1 MALVWAY
8 NKLLGAQFAT
18 AYHHAFTI
26 QNMHASA
33 ISPPQLKHQY
43 IDYTNGSSIVSG
55 QKIHVDFDYGNGL
68 DCRWLRKAV
77 FCIEACLLI
86 PIQKCMVKK

>member
-1 MALVWAY
+1 
-8 NKLLGAQFAT
+8 
-18 AYHHAFTI
+18 
-26 QNMHASA
+26 MHASA

-68 DCRWLRKAV
+68 DCRWLWKAV
-77 FCIEACLLI
+77 FCIEACLSI
-86 PIQKCMVKK
+86 PIHKMHGKKSPFCIGTYMPIPLVKVLSDGGDEV